1 MHAFRYNVKKWGQVN
16 QELQFFLFRMVFQ
29 SGFEFLTSGSSLVT
43 KTKEHISTNAW
54 PPSEIPFVTLFLEL
68 LVRISMSI
76 SAPSFRSTNKIIY
89 NCLTNW
95 EIQNHMR
102 VCMLIFLYDCISS
115 SLCQSWIV
123 QVKVFRISYS
133 LYVAFG
139 MVHLWCLHTM
149 LEKNT
154 PIVLG
159 DHEGEITKTKK
170 IPCLVGYLSLVLV
183 KF

>member
-1 MHAFRYNVKKWGQVN
+1 MWRNGGKWIKNFNFSCLEWYSNPVSN
-16 QELQFFLFRMVFQ
+16 F
-29 SGFEFLTSGSSLVT
+29 SLVGLLLLL
-43 KTKEHISTNAW
+43 KLRSIYLSTNAW

-170 IPCLVGYLSLVLV
+170 FPCLVGYLSLVLV